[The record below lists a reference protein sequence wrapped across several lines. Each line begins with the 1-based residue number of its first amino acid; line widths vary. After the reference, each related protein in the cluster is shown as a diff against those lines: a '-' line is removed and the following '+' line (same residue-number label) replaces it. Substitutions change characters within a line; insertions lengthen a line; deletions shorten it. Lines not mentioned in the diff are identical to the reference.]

1 MESDPFSY
9 LSLAHKM
16 SSLFLSW
23 TAGAVYLLG
32 CFGGGVI
39 ERSHS
44 AILSARLSIHRLFKV
59 LFMYINDGVY
69 EYKHLVYSVS
79 ECEVKPFLKFLDR
92 PI

>member
-1 MESDPFSY
+1 MIENASSGDKYHGDLYESGVCDSY

-59 LFMYINDGVY
+59 LFMYINTY
-69 EYKHLVYSVS
+69 
-79 ECEVKPFLKFLDR
+79 
-92 PI
+92 I